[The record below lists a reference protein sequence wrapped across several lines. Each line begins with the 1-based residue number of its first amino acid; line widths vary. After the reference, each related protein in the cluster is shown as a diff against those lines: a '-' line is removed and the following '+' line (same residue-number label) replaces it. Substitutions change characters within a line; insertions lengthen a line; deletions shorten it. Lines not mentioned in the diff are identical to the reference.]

1 MPLICMIINDIIMKS
16 VPSGG
21 ACMDWKEIRSKQFKN
36 EFYMCIFP
44 SCISIIF
51 GVLCD
56 LLVKNDIVFLYV
68 NDLPGVSLTLL
79 QIIAATATLSI
90 AIISLLC
97 GQNDLNVFGIP
108 YNDYCFNRKP
118 VLLKQNRLNVIL
130 FLFILFSALFHIL
143 ELYNLVISCFIV
155 TTIVIIY
162 DVGYIYKIFVNTEPI
177 KKEIKIYFEEQIKST
192 KTRDDVKVDYLNNFV
207 E

>member
-1 MPLICMIINDIIMKS
+1 
-16 VPSGG
+16 
-21 ACMDWKEIRSKQFKN
+21 MDWKEIRSKQFKN

-56 LLVKNDIVFLYV
+56 LLVNNDIVFLYV

-97 GQNDLNVFGIP
+97 GQNEVNVFGIP
-108 YNDYCFNRKP
+108 YIDYCFERKP
-118 VLLKQNRLNVIL
+118 VFLKQ
-130 FLFILFSALFHIL
+130 
-143 ELYNLVISCFIV
+143 
-155 TTIVIIY
+155 
-162 DVGYIYKIFVNTEPI
+162 
-177 KKEIKIYFEEQIKST
+177 KK
-192 KTRDDVKVDYLNNFV
+192 
-207 E
+207 